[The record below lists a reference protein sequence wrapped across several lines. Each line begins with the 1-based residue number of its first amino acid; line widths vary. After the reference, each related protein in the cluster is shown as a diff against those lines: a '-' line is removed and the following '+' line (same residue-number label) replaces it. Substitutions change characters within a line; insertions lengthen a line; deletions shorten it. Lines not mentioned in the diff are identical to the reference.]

1 MAIEHLQFW
10 HWWLLALGLLILE
23 LTAAGTFY
31 LLWVAF
37 AAAVVGGVMLVM
49 SPSWEVQF
57 GLFAALSM
65 ISVWLWH
72 RYRPVQ
78 KPSDQPTL
86 NRRGDSYV
94 GRVFTLD
101 TPIVNGIGKLH
112 VDDTQWRIAG
122 DDVAAGAKVRVIG
135 VEGSTLKVEKA
146 N

>member
-1 MAIEHLQFW
+1 MQFW

-37 AAAVVGGVMLVM
+37 AAAAVGVVMLIAT
-49 SPSWEVQF
+49 PSWQVQF

-65 ISVWLWH
+65 VSVWLWH
-72 RYRPVQ
+72 RYRPAQV
-78 KPSDQPTL
+78 PSDQPTL

-101 TPIVNGIGKLH
+101 TPIINGVGKLH

-122 DDVAAGAKVRVIG
+122 SDVPAGSRVRVTG
-135 VEGSTLKVEKA
+135 VEGATLQVTVA
-146 N
+146 NS